1 MIFAEEKLGSAK
13 IRVDFAENRPSR
25 RVTLLNRAVRD
36 RGGGA
41 PGKKQPPA
49 ARRPRYI
56 YNIHTHNSY
65 NTRLAVFFI
74 CYSLFPFTSLDSSH
88 RVDRIPA
95 CLGVFECIEVIQVI
109 QNRML

>member
-56 YNIHTHNSY
+56 YIIYIRT
-65 NTRLAVFFI
+65 TATIR
-74 CYSLFPFTSLDSSH
+74 D
-88 RVDRIPA
+88 
-95 CLGVFECIEVIQVI
+95 
-109 QNRML
+109 